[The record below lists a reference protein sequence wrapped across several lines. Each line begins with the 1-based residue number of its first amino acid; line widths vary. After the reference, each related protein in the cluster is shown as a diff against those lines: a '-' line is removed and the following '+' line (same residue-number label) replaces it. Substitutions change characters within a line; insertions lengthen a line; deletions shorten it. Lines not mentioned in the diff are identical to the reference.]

1 MHQNSFR
8 DKVNLFKILMVYKK
22 KMKTKKRFY
31 RSRKYSL
38 TIFFKKKIK
47 TILIE
52 IWIFQAKIILTY
64 YINLLAYKNLFLHIL

>member
-1 MHQNSFR
+1 MHQHSFR
-8 DKVNLFKILMVYKK
+8 DKVNLFKIVMVYKK

-52 IWIFQAKIILTY
+52 ICSRF
-64 YINLLAYKNLFLHIL
+64 